1 MDENKYKVVPV
12 RSAEDGD
19 CAWVPHGPVT
29 RPEPE
34 EEVIVVSDGRKRVAI
49 QNELGERIG
58 VFLFNPT
65 DLNILNR
72 YNEVADQFGDVVKP
86 LQDVSITAE
95 GVAAEEA
102 GIEALNE
109 AEERMIELLDYVI
122 NGNSREAFFSKTHIF
137 APTNGIFYCE
147 EVLNKIGDYI
157 SMKFDSEVK
166 KVNARVSKHTHGYR
180 TGKHRK
186 GDR

>member
-1 MDENKYKVVPV
+1 MSEIRDLGPIVPKT
-12 RSAEDGD
+12 AEP
-19 CAWVPHGPVT
+19 VPD
-29 RPEPE
+29 
-34 EEVIVVSDGRKRVAI
+34 EEVIVVSDGRVRVRI
-49 QNELGERIG
+49 QNQLGESIG
-58 VFLFNPT
+58 VFKFNPT
-65 DLNILNR
+65 DLNIINR

-95 GVAAEEA
+95 GEAAEEA
-102 GIEALNE
+102 GIEALNQ
-109 AEERMIELLDYVI
+109 AENRMIELLDYVI

-137 APTNGIFYCE
+137 APTDGVFYCE
-147 EVLNKIGDYI
+147 NVLNKIGEYI

-166 KVNARVSKHTHGYR
+166 KVNARVTRHTHGYR